1 MLVGVLAVAGCGKS
15 NTPASSTPTPRSSGQ
30 QISAIASS
38 GSTCTGFTSG
48 RLPALGQLRYT
59 MSGSKVA
66 RVTPA
71 TFDYWVKVIPKSGP
85 LTTLTLIASAH
96 GAGSL
101 VTATGG
107 DVFSDGGSGGTCGPV
122 SNSVSYSASQAKVTF
137 AGTSGAIYLVQVHF
151 TAAALVG
158 QPLTPG
164 NADVTISTAEVTGS
178 SSHISL
184 AAA

>member
-1 MLVGVLAVAGCGKS
+1 MLFGVVAVTGCGKS
-15 NTPASSTPTPRSSGQ
+15 NSAASSTPAPRSSGQ

-48 RLPALGQLRYT
+48 RLPTLRQLRYT
-59 MSGSKVA
+59 KSGNTVA

-71 TFDYWVKVIPKSGP
+71 TFDYWVKVVSKSGP
-85 LTTLTLIASAH
+85 LTTLTLIASTQ

-107 DVFSDGGSGGTCGPV
+107 DVFSDGGSGGTCAPV
-122 SNSVSYSASQAKVTF
+122 SNSVSYSGSQAKVTF
-137 AGTSGAIYLVQVHF
+137 AGITGAVYLIQVHY

-158 QPLTPG
+158 QSLTPG
-164 NADVTISTAEVTGS
+164 SVTISTAVVTGS
-178 SSHISL
+178 SNHVSL
-184 AAA
+184 VAA

>member
-1 MLVGVLAVAGCGKS
+1 MLFGVVAVAGCGKS
-15 NTPASSTPTPRSSGQ
+15 NTAASSTPTPRSSGQ
-30 QISAIASS
+30 QISVIASS

-48 RLPALGQLRYT
+48 RLPTLGQLRYT
-59 MSGSKVA
+59 TSGSKVA

-71 TFDYWVKVIPKSGP
+71 TFDYWVKVVPKSGP
-85 LTTLTLIASAH
+85 LTTLTLIASTH

-107 DVFSDGGSGGTCGPV
+107 DVFSDGGTCGPV

-137 AGTSGAIYLVQVHF
+137 AGTTGAIYLVQIHY

-158 QPLTPG
+158 QSLTPG
-164 NADVTISTAEVTGS
+164 SAAVTISTAEVTGS
-178 SSHISL
+178 SNHLSL
-184 AAA
+184 EAA